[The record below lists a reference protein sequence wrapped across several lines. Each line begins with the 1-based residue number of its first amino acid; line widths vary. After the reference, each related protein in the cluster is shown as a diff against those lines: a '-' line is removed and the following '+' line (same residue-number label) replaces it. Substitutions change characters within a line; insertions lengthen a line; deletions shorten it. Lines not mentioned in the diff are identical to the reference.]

1 MSSSGITASNS
12 GPLIIRTALQPGAET
27 STLNNNN
34 TYLLGLYDYP
44 VSSNRVLITSTNGI
58 LAPSDHPYVSSIQ
71 VSSIT
76 LSTLLDRDGG
86 AGGAGE
92 VLHTDGSTAY
102 WGPSGAG
109 TGYWSETG
117 INIWNN
123 NPGNVGV
130 NNTNPQYNLDVG
142 GNANIA
148 STLLVS
154 TISSANVINVFAS
167 SFLNISSFR
176 TNVVASTLWYGSQNP
191 TDPTT
196 FKIELYGSNLDI
208 YRSSVN
214 GNDATFLQNTGG
226 GQLVLGTNNPIVYV
240 NGTFNGNN
248 NVGIGN
254 SNPSWPLDVINTI
267 HIRAGAN
274 DQSLKAQFIRAAS
287 TGGGDI
293 YTQDYIVTSDTTGFG
308 SGGWQDARYVYNL
321 YDGVGSTIQQTW
333 GILLS
338 TNANPGVGQSIGDI
352 HFYQNAYIDK
362 KLGVGTAAPQ
372 ATLDVNGNAKSLQIV
387 TSSITGDL
395 TTVVWPNYYGKYTFI
410 SSFSNSVTFP
420 ASGGPEGSVLVLK
433 NTDLTNAITI
443 TNAFS
448 GGGTI
453 PSNSAASYIFTSTF
467 TGGTWVWVAL

>member
-71 VSSIT
+71 VSGIT

-293 YTQDYIVTSDTTGFG
+293 YTQDYIVTLCVS
-308 SGGWQDARYVYNL
+308 
-321 YDGVGSTIQQTW
+321 
-333 GILLS
+333 
-338 TNANPGVGQSIGDI
+338 
-352 HFYQNAYIDK
+352 
-362 KLGVGTAAPQ
+362 
-372 ATLDVNGNAKSLQIV
+372 
-387 TSSITGDL
+387 
-395 TTVVWPNYYGKYTFI
+395 
-410 SSFSNSVTFP
+410 
-420 ASGGPEGSVLVLK
+420 
-433 NTDLTNAITI
+433 
-443 TNAFS
+443 
-448 GGGTI
+448 
-453 PSNSAASYIFTSTF
+453 
-467 TGGTWVWVAL
+467 